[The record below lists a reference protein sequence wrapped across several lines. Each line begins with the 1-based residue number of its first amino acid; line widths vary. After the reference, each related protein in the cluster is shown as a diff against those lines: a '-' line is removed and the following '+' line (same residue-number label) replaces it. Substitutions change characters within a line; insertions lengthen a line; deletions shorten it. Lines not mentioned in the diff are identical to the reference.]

1 MTSGW
6 GLFWDSKKRRL
17 YIFPLPML
25 GVVIDCTQYYAIH
38 SRSTWETQAEAETAR
53 LDFLIA
59 EGGVAKFSAAC
70 SALPP
75 EAWPLPR
82 DWPKW
87 ARVALDIARKSPPD
101 TTVVIWP
108 NVTR

>member
-1 MTSGW
+1 MISFNDEWEAMRWWRENVENAPVTDTRHG
-6 GLFWDSKKRRL
+6 R
-17 YIFPLPML
+17 
-25 GVVIDCTQYYAIH
+25 VVVRH
-38 SRSTWETQAEAETAR
+38 TWETQAEAETAR
-53 LDFLIA
+53 LDFLID

-108 NVTR
+108 NQ